1 MLHCALMK
9 ESIKEAGLE
18 TIVLSWKGPYTLS
31 ELEKLEE
38 GNGVYLL
45 TGTKKFSRSLL
56 SFTKVLY
63 CGITERR
70 FSIRVNEKHHQ
81 VPNIK
86 STNLRVWVGRPIF
99 PATYGRSHLELLET
113 CLVSFWQPELNQ
125 KKKAYYP
132 RKPICLVVKWGK
144 QDNTPYKR
152 IPGDVAEL
160 KDVLWWDCKDWR
172 IGNLKL
178 QRHT

>member
-1 MLHCALMK
+1 MK
-9 ESIKEAGLE
+9 NGTQEADLE

-31 ELEKLEE
+31 ELERIPD
-38 GNGVYLL
+38 GNGIYLL
-45 TGTKKFSRSLL
+45 TGTKKYSRSLL

-70 FSIRVNEKHHQ
+70 FSVRVNEKHHQ

-86 STNLRVWVGRPIF
+86 PTNLRIWIGCPIF
-99 PATYGRSHLELLET
+99 PVNHDRSHLELLET

-132 RKPICLVVKWGK
+132 RKPICLVVKWCK
-144 QDNTPYKR
+144 QDGTAYKR
-152 IPGDVAEL
+152 LPDDISEL
-160 KDVLWWDCKDWR
+160 KDVMWWDCKDWR
-172 IGNLKL
+172 TGDLKV
-178 QRHT
+178 QRRTASA